1 MTMNRGSIGTYA
13 WAECVPVDLTL
24 PDVLRRLK
32 RHFLGLRAVNVSWD
46 SGLVIPSDAELSQG
60 WSLEAGRAIS
70 PVLDDAI
77 IEKWPWNDCGFEEW
91 YFFSRLPS
99 NLSLAAYCNWL
110 HNSVGEWAQLIHVPN
125 GLDLCRQLE
134 EAQPDVVLGEGQRLF
149 AISRNEAIIQDFA
162 AICDASSQ
170 AADGGGG
177 RA

>member
-1 MTMNRGSIGTYA
+1 MNRGSIGTYA

-32 RHFLGLRAVNVSWD
+32 RHFLGLRAANGDQPGSRRRHHR
-46 SGLVIPSDAELSQG
+46 E
-60 WSLEAGRAIS
+60 
-70 PVLDDAI
+70 
-77 IEKWPWNDCGFEEW
+77 WPLNDCGFEEW